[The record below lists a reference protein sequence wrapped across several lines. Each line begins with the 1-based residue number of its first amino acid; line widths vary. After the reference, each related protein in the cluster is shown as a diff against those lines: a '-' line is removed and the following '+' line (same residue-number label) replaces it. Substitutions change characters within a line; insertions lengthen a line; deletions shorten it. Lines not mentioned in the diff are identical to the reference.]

1 MILIV
6 LLKTMPGKYDVMN
19 AVEPAIAALLIY
31 TSENKHSFGHVKQVD
46 IYTYIKTH
54 FHLFVFGSR
63 N

>member
-1 MILIV
+1 MTAVV
-6 LLKTMPGKYDVMN
+6 L
-19 AVEPAIAALLIY
+19 AITALLIY
-31 TSENKHSFGHVKQVD
+31 TSENKHTFGHVKQMC